1 MHPGLRAAQ
10 ERMRAAGVPE
20 AGVESFRR
28 LFARLEA
35 GDQGLLPGDELE
47 PLGDDVPRWEDLPE
61 GDPGLLDRTAVIRLN
76 GGLATTMGLSGP
88 KSLLEAK
95 DGRTF
100 LDLAATSVLALRER
114 HGVRLPLVLMDSAR
128 TRGPSLA
135 ALAAH
140 PDLASD
146 VPPDFLQHREPRLR
160 ARDLRPVE
168 APADPE
174 LEWCPPGH
182 GDVYAALRSSG
193 MLGALRGRGYA
204 FAFLANV
211 DNPGAV
217 ADPRLLSWFAASGAP
232 LAMEVV
238 RGTDAD
244 RKGGHV
250 ARRHG
255 RLVLRET
262 AQVPAGDGSFSDVA
276 RWRLYNA
283 NNLWLRLDAVE
294 RVRDLP
300 LIVNR
305 KRLGE
310 ADVLQLETAMG
321 AALGV
326 LDGARVVHVPRTRF
340 APVKTTD
347 DLLLLRSDAYALTA
361 DARVEP
367 AFEGDAPAYVE
378 LDPRHYG
385 RHAEFER
392 RFPHGPPSLR
402 ACRRLVVHGDVA
414 FGRDVV
420 VRGAAEVT
428 GPGRIP
434 DRAVLEGAV
443 RAT

>member
-1 MHPGLRAAQ
+1 MHPGLRAAE
-10 ERMRAAGVPE
+10 ERMRAAGVRE

-47 PLGDDVPRWEDLPE
+47 PLGEDVPRWEGLPE

-88 KSLLEAK
+88 KSLLEVK

-100 LDLAATSVLALRER
+100 LDLAAASVLALRER
-114 HGVRLPLVLMDSAR
+114 HGVRLPLVLMHSAR
-128 TRGPSLA
+128 TREPSLA

-140 PDLASD
+140 RALASD
-146 VPPDFLQHREPRLR
+146 VPADFLQHSQPRLR
-160 ARDLRPVE
+160 ARDLLPVDW
-168 APADPE
+168 PADPG

-193 MLGALRGRGYA
+193 MLAALRERGYA
-204 FAFLANV
+204 FAFLSNV

-217 ADPRLLSWFAASGAP
+217 ADPRLLSWFAATGAP

-238 RGTDAD
+238 RGTAAD

-250 ARRHG
+250 ARRGG

-262 AQVPAGDGSFSDVA
+262 AQVPAGDASFSDVD

-305 KRLGE
+305 KRLGD

-321 AALGV
+321 AALGL

-347 DLLLLRSDAYALTA
+347 DLLLVRSDAYALTA
-361 DARVEP
+361 DARVVP
-367 AFEGDAPAYVE
+367 AFDGDAPPYVE

-385 RHAEFER
+385 RHADLER

-402 ACRRLVVHGDVA
+402 ACRRLVVRGDVA

-420 VRGAAEVT
+420 VRGAVEVT

-434 DRAVLEGAV
+434 DRAVL
-443 RAT
+443 